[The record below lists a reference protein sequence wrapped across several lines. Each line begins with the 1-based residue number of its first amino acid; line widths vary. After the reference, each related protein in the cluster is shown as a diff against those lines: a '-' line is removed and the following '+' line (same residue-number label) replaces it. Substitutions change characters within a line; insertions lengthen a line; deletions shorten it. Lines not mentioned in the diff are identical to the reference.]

1 MNAESQIHCDLGE
14 WGLGMLAPDSSLQT
28 KLPLRDTERWR
39 LRRYS
44 KISYFP
50 HFVRR
55 GTPLVS
61 HWERPILLAVYV
73 NVAWIVDNKAPLQ
86 FH

>member
-14 WGLGMLAPDSSLQT
+14 WDWGCWLPIHSC
-28 KLPLRDTERWR
+28 KLNSR
-39 LRRYS
+39 LVTLSDGGFEDIPKYHTFHIFRTGDNSR
-44 KISYFP
+44 
-50 HFVRR
+50 
-55 GTPLVS
+55 

-73 NVAWIVDNKAPLQ
+73 NVAWILDNKAPLQ

>member
-1 MNAESQIHCDLGE
+1 MMNAESQIHCDLGE
-14 WGLGMLAPDSSLQT
+14 WDWGCWLPIHPCKLNSRFVTLSDSGLKIFQNITLSTFFQT
-28 KLPLRDTERWR
+28 GDTSR
-39 LRRYS
+39 
-44 KISYFP
+44 
-50 HFVRR
+50 
-55 GTPLVS
+55 